1 MDAIKTPVNIKR
13 VAQEAG
19 VSTMTI
25 SRVMNDPSSV
35 APETRQRVQEAIHR
49 LGYRPNAIARSLKS
63 KRTHNLGLITVDFID
78 SFFTQ
83 VSAGAE
89 AEARQHGYRIII
101 SSTEHNL
108 RNEYEY
114 VRLLAEQRVDGIL
127 LVRDSILMENDPIH
141 SLPDPGVP
149 IITTGYKSPDVSLST
164 VDIDNVDGAYKATQF
179 LLENGHRCI
188 AMIAGPNGYKAAQD
202 RSRGYQMALQEAGV
216 SYDPDLIINGDSW
229 RSHDG
234 LGAMRLLL
242 EKGKPFSAVFTQSDE
257 LAFGAIRAMRQ
268 AGLHIPQDVSVIGY
282 DDIAVTEY
290 YDPPL
295 TTMRQAIREV
305 GIQAA
310 RMLIQQIEDPEQ
322 PCGDIILKTELVRR
336 ASVLQRES

>member
-1 MDAIKTPVNIKR
+1 
-13 VAQEAG
+13 
-19 VSTMTI
+19 MTI

-114 VRLLAEQRVDGIL
+114 IRLLAEQRVDGIL
-127 LVRDSILMENDPIH
+127 LVRDSILTEYGSSHN
-141 SLPDPGVP
+141 LPDPGVP
-149 IITTGYKSPDVSLST
+149 MITTGYKSPDVGLLT
-164 VDIDNVDGAYKATQF
+164 VDIDNVDGAYQATHF

-188 AMIAGPNGYKAAQD
+188 AMIAGPTDFKAAQD
-202 RSRGYQMALQEAGV
+202 RSEGYRIALQEAGV
-216 SYDPDLIINGDSW
+216 PYDPDLIINGDGW
-229 RSHDG
+229 RSPSG
-234 LGAMRLLL
+234 LDTMRLLL
-242 EKGKPFSAVFTQSDE
+242 KRGKPFSAVFTQCDE
-257 LAFGAIRAMRQ
+257 LAFGAILAMRQ
-268 AGLHIPQDVSVIGY
+268 AGLQIPQDISVIGY
-282 DDIAVTEY
+282 DDIAVSEY

-295 TTMRQAIREV
+295 TTIHQPIREV
-305 GIQAA
+305 GVQAA
-310 RMLIQQIEDPEQ
+310 RMLIQQIEDPER

-336 ASVLQRES
+336 ASVLQRKS